1 MLQCVDVDPGRFGGV
16 RAGANV
22 AADPAADEIDE
33 GVVVANA
40 LVLTIALDQID
51 DVSDPED
58 ANVQGGFLG
67 DLAARGLGDGL
78 AQLLQSAGQAPLSLP
93 RRLGPAHQENAP
105 ALEDDG
111 GHADEGRLGIRS
123 GSSLPDPVR
132 LDPARSRSQP
142 SGFGLEIIERLPFM
156 VLLPNFAVMASKI
169 KDSVAEDGDQSV
181 GRQAGRSRRWASP
194 ADSAPIFLAGIVIT
208 APISITFYLAW
219 LFVSFVDSKVTPL
232 IPAAYNPTT
241 YLPFGLPGLG
251 LVIVIVAL
259 TLIGAMSAGFV
270 GRMLMRFYE
279 RLLSRMPVLRSI
291 YSATKQII
299 ETVVAHQSTAFRE
312 AVLVEYPRRGIW
324 CIGFLTGVT
333 RGEVQKL
340 TDEEV
345 LNVFLPTTPNP
356 TSGFL
361 LFVPRRDLIVLDMSV
376 EEALKMVIS
385 GGIVAPP
392 VRK

>member
-1 MLQCVDVDPGRFGGV
+1 MTD
-16 RAGANV
+16 
-22 AADPAADEIDE
+22 
-33 GVVVANA
+33 
-40 LVLTIALDQID
+40 
-51 DVSDPED
+51 
-58 ANVQGGFLG
+58 
-67 DLAARGLGDGL
+67 
-78 AQLLQSAGQAPLSLP
+78 
-93 RRLGPAHQENAP
+93 
-105 ALEDDG
+105 
-111 GHADEGRLGIRS
+111 
-123 GSSLPDPVR
+123 
-132 LDPARSRSQP
+132 
-142 SGFGLEIIERLPFM
+142 
-156 VLLPNFAVMASKI
+156 KI
-169 KDSVAEDGDQSV
+169 KDAGDT
-181 GRQAGRSRRWASP
+181 R
-194 ADSAPIFLAGIVIT
+194 ADSKPAEPKAGFGGRLRAYLLAGIVIT

-251 LVIVIVAL
+251 LVIVIVVL
-259 TLIGAMSAGFV
+259 TLIGAMSAGFF

-279 RLLSRMPVLRSI
+279 RLLSRMPVLRSV
-291 YSATKQII
+291 YSASKQII

-361 LFVPRRDLIVLDMSV
+361 LFVPRRDLVVLDMTI

-392 VRK
+392 MREQRRKPVLDPSVHDPSDASEAARIEA

>member
-1 MLQCVDVDPGRFGGV
+1 
-16 RAGANV
+16 
-22 AADPAADEIDE
+22 
-33 GVVVANA
+33 
-40 LVLTIALDQID
+40 
-51 DVSDPED
+51 
-58 ANVQGGFLG
+58 
-67 DLAARGLGDGL
+67 
-78 AQLLQSAGQAPLSLP
+78 
-93 RRLGPAHQENAP
+93 
-105 ALEDDG
+105 
-111 GHADEGRLGIRS
+111 
-123 GSSLPDPVR
+123 
-132 LDPARSRSQP
+132 
-142 SGFGLEIIERLPFM
+142 M

-169 KDSVAEDGDQSV
+169 KDSAEDGDQSV
-181 GRQAGRSRRWASP
+181 VGKPVDPKMGFAGRFRAYL
-194 ADSAPIFLAGIVIT
+194 LAGIVIT

-259 TLIGAMSAGFV
+259 TLIGAMSAGFF

-392 VRK
+392 ARVDRAHPAAKPEPATAPQETADATAYPKPETVHDPVAS

>member
-1 MLQCVDVDPGRFGGV
+1 MSNKVKDLPAERTVT
-16 RAGANV
+16 V
-22 AADPAADEIDE
+22 ASKPTEPK
-33 GVVVANA
+33 
-40 LVLTIALDQID
+40 L
-51 DVSDPED
+51 
-58 ANVQGGFLG
+58 GF
-67 DLAARGLGDGL
+67 A
-78 AQLLQSAGQAPLSLP
+78 
-93 RRLGPAHQENAP
+93 
-105 ALEDDG
+105 
-111 GHADEGRLGIRS
+111 GRLRAY
-123 GSSLPDPVR
+123 L
-132 LDPARSRSQP
+132 
-142 SGFGLEIIERLPFM
+142 
-156 VLLPNFAVMASKI
+156 
-169 KDSVAEDGDQSV
+169 
-181 GRQAGRSRRWASP
+181 
-194 ADSAPIFLAGIVIT
+194 LAGIVIT

-232 IPAAYNPTT
+232 IPATYNPTT

-251 LVIVIVAL
+251 LLIVIVAL
-259 TLIGAMSAGFV
+259 TLIGAMSAGFF

-291 YSATKQII
+291 YSATKQIV

-361 LFVPRRDLIVLDMSV
+361 LFVPRRDLVVLDMTV

-392 VRK
+392 LREDRLRDDAEHTPALTSADAASPGTFAVRVEPADGPPT

>member
-1 MLQCVDVDPGRFGGV
+1 MNDKIKDAPPGHEVAPGRDTA
-16 RAGANV
+16 AGSKP
-22 AADPAADEIDE
+22 ADARI
-33 GVVVANA
+33 G
-40 LVLTIALDQID
+40 
-51 DVSDPED
+51 
-58 ANVQGGFLG
+58 
-67 DLAARGLGDGL
+67 LAARLRAYL
-78 AQLLQSAGQAPLSLP
+78 
-93 RRLGPAHQENAP
+93 
-105 ALEDDG
+105 
-111 GHADEGRLGIRS
+111 
-123 GSSLPDPVR
+123 
-132 LDPARSRSQP
+132 
-142 SGFGLEIIERLPFM
+142 
-156 VLLPNFAVMASKI
+156 
-169 KDSVAEDGDQSV
+169 
-181 GRQAGRSRRWASP
+181 
-194 ADSAPIFLAGIVIT
+194 LAGIVIT

-270 GRMLMRFYE
+270 GRLLMRFYE

-291 YSATKQII
+291 YGATKQII

-333 RGEVQKL
+333 RGEVQTL

-376 EEALKMVIS
+376 EDALKMVIS
-385 GGIVAPP
+385 GGIVSPPSRDERPRTATKPAAAPLPAAAVASAHDP
-392 VRK
+392 VAS

>member
-1 MLQCVDVDPGRFGGV
+1 MTD
-16 RAGANV
+16 
-22 AADPAADEIDE
+22 
-33 GVVVANA
+33 
-40 LVLTIALDQID
+40 
-51 DVSDPED
+51 
-58 ANVQGGFLG
+58 
-67 DLAARGLGDGL
+67 
-78 AQLLQSAGQAPLSLP
+78 
-93 RRLGPAHQENAP
+93 
-105 ALEDDG
+105 
-111 GHADEGRLGIRS
+111 
-123 GSSLPDPVR
+123 
-132 LDPARSRSQP
+132 
-142 SGFGLEIIERLPFM
+142 
-156 VLLPNFAVMASKI
+156 KI
-169 KDSVAEDGDQSV
+169 KDVASAQDAGFTGKPTEPKAGFG
-181 GRQAGRSRRWASP
+181 GRLRAYL
-194 ADSAPIFLAGIVIT
+194 LAGIVIT

-251 LVIVIVAL
+251 LVIVIVVL
-259 TLIGAMSAGFV
+259 TLIGAMSAGFF

-333 RGEVQKL
+333 RGEVQNL

-361 LFVPRRDLIVLDMSV
+361 LFVPHRDLVVLDMTV

-392 VRK
+392 LRKEHSQAIAKPLPAAEEPVVAEIASLPKAMDDPVPS

>member
-1 MLQCVDVDPGRFGGV
+1 
-16 RAGANV
+16 
-22 AADPAADEIDE
+22 
-33 GVVVANA
+33 
-40 LVLTIALDQID
+40 
-51 DVSDPED
+51 
-58 ANVQGGFLG
+58 
-67 DLAARGLGDGL
+67 
-78 AQLLQSAGQAPLSLP
+78 
-93 RRLGPAHQENAP
+93 
-105 ALEDDG
+105 
-111 GHADEGRLGIRS
+111 
-123 GSSLPDPVR
+123 
-132 LDPARSRSQP
+132 
-142 SGFGLEIIERLPFM
+142 M
-156 VLLPNFAVMASKI
+156 VLLPNCAVMGNKI
-169 KDSVAEDGDQSV
+169 KDAVAESDATAGARPADPKV
-181 GRQAGRSRRWASP
+181 GFAGRFRAYL
-194 ADSAPIFLAGIVIT
+194 LAGIVIT

-232 IPAAYNPTT
+232 IPATYNPTT

-251 LVIVIVAL
+251 LVIVIVVL

-361 LFVPRRDLIVLDMSV
+361 LFVPRHDLVVLDMSV

-392 VRK
+392 VREDRVPAEAGPALEHAAS

>member
-1 MLQCVDVDPGRFGGV
+1 MTD
-16 RAGANV
+16 
-22 AADPAADEIDE
+22 
-33 GVVVANA
+33 
-40 LVLTIALDQID
+40 
-51 DVSDPED
+51 
-58 ANVQGGFLG
+58 
-67 DLAARGLGDGL
+67 
-78 AQLLQSAGQAPLSLP
+78 
-93 RRLGPAHQENAP
+93 
-105 ALEDDG
+105 
-111 GHADEGRLGIRS
+111 
-123 GSSLPDPVR
+123 
-132 LDPARSRSQP
+132 
-142 SGFGLEIIERLPFM
+142 
-156 VLLPNFAVMASKI
+156 KI
-169 KDSVAEDGDQSV
+169 KDAGDA
-181 GRQAGRSRRWASP
+181 R
-194 ADSAPIFLAGIVIT
+194 ADSKLAEPKAGFGGRLRAYLLAGIVIT

-251 LVIVIVAL
+251 LVIVIAAL
-259 TLIGAMSAGFV
+259 TLIGALSAGFF

-279 RLLSRMPVLRSI
+279 RLLSRMPVLRSV
-291 YSATKQII
+291 YSASKQII

-333 RGEVQKL
+333 RGEVQNL

-361 LFVPRRDLIVLDMSV
+361 LFVPRRDLIVLDMTI

-392 VRK
+392 VRERRPEPVLEPSVPDSSGASEAARVEA